1 MFMVLSSRLLYPIM
15 YVQYQE
21 IKYAKNLNIQCFDS
35 KCYRYKTSKVRSIR
49 CKYRTQFG
57 LLPLAYIMQQYKWNT
72 IKIRLLRLIINALY
86 ESNFTV
92 IFLLF
97 HQCRNKTSRFREV
110 WQLGTR
116 FSGCCR
122 CGEVAVRGSS
132 TVFSKN
138 RHPLMLLFPSFTR
151 KISPRSENDKI
162 PISYSGITTFSL
174 KPAVE

>member
-1 MFMVLSSRLLYPIM
+1 
-15 YVQYQE
+15 
-21 IKYAKNLNIQCFDS
+21 
-35 KCYRYKTSKVRSIR
+35 
-49 CKYRTQFG
+49 
-57 LLPLAYIMQQYKWNT
+57 MQQYKWNT
-72 IKIRLLRLIINALY
+72 IKIQLLQLIINVLY
-86 ESNFTV
+86 GSNFMV

-97 HQCRNKTSRFREV
+97 HRWRNKTSRCREV

-138 RHPLMLLFPSFTR
+138 RHPLKLLFPSFTR

-174 KPAVE
+174 KPAVEWRRLSLKFPPKWRWFTRAQLSIEKISYSQSSSS